1 MLLFLLMLFI
11 YLDLDRLRDAV
22 VGIMFFIILIDLFMG
37 GKPPKDS
44 KPLYTDETILGI

>member
-1 MLLFLLMLFI
+1 MLFI

-22 VGIMFFIILIDLFMG
+22 VGIMVFKILFDIFMG

-44 KPLYTDETILGI
+44 KPIYTDETILGI